1 MRGFS
6 VPSAVDGLVFPSSNK
21 VPLLP
26 NNEPLLKNNLPLWN
40 EKRAF
45 YAFSWFHLTVK
56 FFGSLPTKR
65 HLADSGSFIH
75 ITAAHLYAWQK
86 PTNRASQGLL
96 LFWVE
101 RGLFSTTRSRTFY
114 NGTEK
119 YLGRVLVKTT
129 SGTKFL
135 CLKLRGVPLFLRID
149 VKSVPFSQFFDI

>member
-6 VPSAVDGLVFPSSNK
+6 VPSAVDGLVFRSSNK

-45 YAFSWFHLTVK
+45 YK

-75 ITAAHLYAWQK
+75 IIAAHLYAWQK

-101 RGLFSTTRSRTFY
+101 RGLFSTTRYRTFY
-114 NGTEK
+114 NVTEK